1 MIFLRYWKNIRQSCR
16 LAAFGGAA
24 YGLIEILWRGR
35 THWSMLLTGG
45 FCFALLHRLYQRH
58 LSLRLFKRCLLG
70 SLVITSCEFVCGM
83 LVNRRLK
90 LGVWDYSNRRFNIKG
105 QICPLYSALWAL
117 LCLPVSALSDAIAR
131 RSDKRKQAEGE
142 SEETLSA

>member
-1 MIFLRYWKNIRQSCR
+1 
-16 LAAFGGAA
+16 
-24 YGLIEILWRGR
+24 
-35 THWSMLLTGG
+35 
-45 FCFALLHRLYQRH
+45 
-58 LSLRLFKRCLLG
+58 
-70 SLVITSCEFVCGM
+70 M